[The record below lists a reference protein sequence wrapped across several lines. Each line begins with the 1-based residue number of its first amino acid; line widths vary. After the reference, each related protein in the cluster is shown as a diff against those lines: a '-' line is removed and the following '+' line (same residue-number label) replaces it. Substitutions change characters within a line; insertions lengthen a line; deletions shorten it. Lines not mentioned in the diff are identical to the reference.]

1 MRHLVLEN
9 ADDATEVAKIGLI
22 LPDVALFG

>member
-22 LPDVALFG
+22 LTEFALFG